1 MAIDADLRSA
11 LTDYF
16 ERFLDGDQKLRKA
29 LSKAAK
35 SLPPNGSVRK
45 QLEDQISHLS
55 ARITNTDNLLKQLET
70 RDASISAVVGKQLL
84 EYTPMPL
91 PVKDEAEQLP
101 AHDLTPFEEALVRVY
116 NSEPENWRRRYRPSS
131 FGAANVDE
139 IWRTGG
145 DPKFTRKEGGIYHL
159 VEADGR
165 GYVVPE
171 PGLRLQENYF
181 RSEGINYLFT
191 CPNFR
196 PGSSW
201 ARILVVS
208 PAVVQENGDR
218 WTVSAKG
225 ELRERT

>member
-11 LTDYF
+11 LAQYF
-16 ERFLDGDQKLRKA
+16 ELLRDGDQKLHEV
-29 LSKAAK
+29 LLKAAK
-35 SLPPNGSVRK
+35 SSSPNGSVHK
-45 QLEDQISHLS
+45 QLLAQISQLS
-55 ARITNTDNLLKQLET
+55 ARITNTDNLLKQLEAE
-70 RDASISAVVGKQLL
+70 DVPVLMVPEQPP
-84 EYTPMPL
+84 EYL
-91 PVKDEAEQLP
+91 PAPSLVRDEAEPSP
-101 AHDLTPFEEALVRVY
+101 AHDLTPYEEALVRVY
-116 NSEPENWRRRYRPSS
+116 NSEPENWRRSYRPSS

-145 DPKFTRKEGGIYHL
+145 DPKFTKKEGGIYHL
-159 VEADGR
+159 IEADNR

-181 RSEGINYLFT
+181 RSEGINYLFN

-208 PAVVQENGDR
+208 PAIVQENGDR
-218 WTVSAKG
+218 WTVSVKG